1 MSIDIIATM
10 GQVNADIYCS
20 AADRA
25 PTDAMLDAGIK
36 LGTAAYTYSKLG

>member
-1 MSIDIIATM
+1 MSIDRIATM
-10 GQVNADIYCS
+10 GQVNADIYGS

-36 LGTAAYTYSKLG
+36 LGTAAYIYSKLG